1 MSKEQRYINHWEGIL
16 REIDEQLLQN
26 PEDTMAMSKKIY
38 ALANLERYSEAL
50 QLCDSLLKKERN
62 AANLITKAEVYKKM
76 GEINSSIE
84 VCNEALIL
92 DSSSISAQNFLKEIS
107 IPPKEERKTLP
118 IGLIFAI
125 IIILYLAYK
134 HFCS

>member
-1 MSKEQRYINHWEGIL
+1 MSKEQRYINLWEGIL

-107 IPPKEERKTLP
+107 IAPKEEKKTLP